1 MKRDTIR
8 EKSERGREHGK
19 KHFTAAKL
27 RQLLAT
33 FFFCASKIAFTHS
46 AKLKK
51 RKKKSN
57 KTQILLDL
65 HFKGQLNHV

>member
-8 EKSERGREHGK
+8 KSERGTEHGK
-19 KHFTAAKL
+19 KRAFTAAKL

-46 AKLKK
+46 AKIR
-51 RKKKSN
+51 RKKNKSN
-57 KTQILLDL
+57 KTQILSDL
-65 HFKGQLNHV
+65 HVKGQLNHV

>member
-8 EKSERGREHGK
+8 ERAREEQSTK
-19 KHFTAAKL
+19 RAFTEAKL

-46 AKLKK
+46 AKLE
-51 RKKKSN
+51 KKK
-57 KTQILLDL
+57 KQ
-65 HFKGQLNHV
+65 